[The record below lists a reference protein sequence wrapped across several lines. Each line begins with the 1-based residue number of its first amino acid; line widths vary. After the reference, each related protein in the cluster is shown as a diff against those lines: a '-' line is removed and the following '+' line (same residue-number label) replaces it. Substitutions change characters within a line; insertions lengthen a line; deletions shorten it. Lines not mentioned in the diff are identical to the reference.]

1 MGRPKFAW
9 LRDRIRGHGVDGT
22 IALVFL
28 LLLLTFA
35 CFCIDAVIQER
46 EKNKTKGKKDLP

>member
-1 MGRPKFAW
+1 M
-9 LRDRIRGHGVDGT
+9 DGT

-46 EKNKTKGKKDLP
+46 EKNKTKGKKDRP